1 MFHKL
6 HADIITLKLIRN
18 NNEIGHQD
26 SNDDM
31 GISIFIALCS
41 MYWLAVSFN
50 FQYYSF
56 LVLQMV

>member
-50 FQYYSF
+50 FQ
-56 LVLQMV
+56 